1 MFKIIE
7 RRKNRKNMLQL
18 RNIHYSI
25 GEIELLKGITWMI
38 NPGEKMALTGP
49 NGSGKTTLLKIIYG
63 EIEPQKGNIVKPQ
76 DYRIGYLPQEEV
88 VTGEG
93 TVLENVLLG
102 KPQVLVLEKKIKE
115 LHKALESPGP
125 EYKSLLNKLGRLEEQ
140 YQALGGYQ
148 IEVSAKALLS
158 GLGFSEE
165 EFDKDYS
172 ELSGGWC
179 MRAYLARLLLHEPDL
194 LLLDEP
200 TNHLDLPSMEWLE
213 QYLLQFK
220 GTVVLVTHDRYFID
234 RLADEIYE
242 LDRGELSRYPGN
254 YRVFLQLKE
263 QKINLLRKKR
273 EEQLSER
280 ERLIRFINRY
290 RSDKKRAAQVQSR
303 IKMLEKLKIIDVPPQ
318 PEYPEFRLSVPV
330 QSFKDVLTMD
340 KVSFRYDEN
349 WILKK
354 VSFSLNR
361 GDKAALV
368 GPNGAGKTT
377 LTRLIAGD
385 LKPQEGNISLGE
397 RTVIGYY
404 AQHQIL
410 ALNPN
415 NTVFSEVASTVAQD
429 HIPRIRDVLGIFQF
443 SGDEVFKRIRVLSGG
458 EKARVTL
465 AKILLS
471 PVNFLIM
478 DEPTTHL
485 DIAAREALEEA
496 LKKYEG
502 TLLIISHDRY
512 FLDKIVKR
520 VFELRNGQLE
530 EYYGN
535 YSYYLEKKAKKKV
548 GFEEE
553 DKIKERKEIKEK
565 AGKVFSRKTKEQ
577 KRKEAEARQAVSWK
591 RSQLRQA
598 LEELEKEIEQLEN
611 KKKNL
616 EASLARPE
624 TYKTEGEEIADLQK
638 DYAYTEKRLNELYS
652 RLEETEK
659 QLKKLLASLP

>member
-1 MFKIIE
+1 
-7 RRKNRKNMLQL
+7 MLQL
-18 RNIHYSI
+18 KDIYYSI
-25 GEIELLKGITWMI
+25 GEAELLKGITWMV
-38 NPGEKMALTGP
+38 NPGKKLILTGP
-49 NGSGKTTLLKIIYG
+49 NGSGKTTLLRIING
-63 EIEPQKGNIVKPQ
+63 EIDSQKGSIIKPQ
-76 DYRIGYLPQEEV
+76 NYRIGYLPQEEV

-93 TVLENVLLG
+93 SVLENVLLG
-102 KPQVLVLEKKIKE
+102 KPKILALEKKIKE
-115 LHKALESPGP
+115 LHKALEFPGP
-125 EYKSLLNKLGRLEEQ
+125 EYNSLLDKLGSLEEQ

-148 IEVSAKALLS
+148 VEASAKALLS
-158 GLGFSEE
+158 GLGFSED
-165 EFDKDYS
+165 EFEKDYS

-220 GTVVLVTHDRYFID
+220 GTIILVTHDRYFID

-254 YRVFLQLKE
+254 YKIFLQQKE

-303 IKMLEKLKIIDVPPQ
+303 IKMLEKLEIIDVPPQ
-318 PEYPEFRLSVPV
+318 PECPEFSLSVPV
-330 QSFKDVLTMD
+330 QSFKDVLTID
-340 KVSFRYDEN
+340 KVSFRYDKD
-349 WILKK
+349 WILRKT
-354 VSFSLNR
+354 SLSLNR
-361 GDKAALV
+361 GDKVALV

-385 LKPQEGNISLGE
+385 LSPREGIIRLGE
-397 RTVIGYY
+397 RTVLGYY

-410 ALNPN
+410 ALNLN
-415 NTVFSEVASTVAQD
+415 NTVFSEVASTVAQE

-443 SGDEVFKRIRVLSGG
+443 SGDEVFKKIKVLSGG

-471 PVNFLIM
+471 LVNFLIM

-485 DIAAREALEEA
+485 DMTAREALEEA
-496 LKKYEG
+496 LQKYEG
-502 TLLIISHDRY
+502 TLILISHDRY
-512 FLDKIVKR
+512 FLDQIVNR
-520 VFELRNGQLE
+520 VVELRNGQLE

-535 YSYYLEKKAKKKV
+535 YSYYLEKKEKEK
-548 GFEEE
+548 EEL
-553 DKIKERKEIKEK
+553 KEQSESQEKEKLVEK
-565 AGKVFSRKTKEQ
+565 AGPNSGRKTKEQ
-577 KRKEAEARQAVSWK
+577 KRKEAEARQAISQK
-591 RSQLRQA
+591 RARLRREIGEFENEIKQ
-598 LEELEKEIEQLEN
+598 LEERKR
-611 KKKNL
+611 NL
-616 EASLARPE
+616 EAFLARPE
-624 TYKTEGEEIADLQK
+624 TYKEKGKEVAGLQK
-638 DYAYTEKRLNELYS
+638 DYAYAGK
-652 RLEETEK
+652 RLEELYRRREK
-659 QLKKLLASLP
+659 AEHQLEELLASLP